1 MDEEASFISSTL
13 ITNMSN
19 NQNTLMLNNSIIK
32 TTETSSIWYN
42 IIISININM
51 ILVTIITKL
60 RDKSVSI

>member
-42 IIISININM
+42 IMININTNM
-51 ILVTIITKL
+51 ILVTLIIKL
-60 RDKSVSI
+60 KDKNILA